1 MVQVDLKCDLRSHYL
16 IMILLIVAFTC
27 SQLYS
32 FMNETQQHSL
42 ALEQHVK
49 QLASNLNQNANPSD
63 LRLAEANGNRS
74 PKQLA
79 LEKVAKRMDRYT
91 LATTGKPDHITHKD
105 CEEYAID
112 IGASFGQN
120 LYNPGPG
127 CVVTAD
133 FANVRYNPGECQHE
147 HAAACDCS
155 PNNQCINNPKTSNN
169 FKSPTVKKMAVP
181 ESLPVEN
188 SKQDQKERP
197 TAPKDVSSKVLLD
210 FNGSPVDFLIAIKY
224 VYWATLLMVRTIN
237 KVHRPRFIWFIATDA
252 KSCNMVEKF
261 STNVR
266 CVVETKVFNGKWSV
280 PQLASKI
287 STKKRAG
294 WFFLQQ
300 LNFQAA
306 LSLEELSE
314 HYIVWDADTI
324 PTSKQ
329 LVFFNYETR
338 QTIYYMN
345 DENNEVPA
353 AVAYHNSYELLTG
366 LRIEHPRSRN
376 YVSHFMC
383 FSKTYAKAIVRHIAT
398 WRGVPLNEWMISVTE
413 SIDDPYL
420 GSAGGGN
427 GFADYDL
434 YGSWVATFHKNRII
448 LKNDWWKTRH
458 IRIRKTPGSVEVHV
472 HLRKTYIDHGLTNT
486 IPLLWSFIKVMNAVQ
501 RCHTKSH

>member
-169 FKSPTVKKMAVP
+169 FKSPTVKKWQFRNRY
-181 ESLPVEN
+181 LL
-188 SKQDQKERP
+188 K
-197 TAPKDVSSKVLLD
+197 TA
-210 FNGSPVDFLIAIKY
+210 
-224 VYWATLLMVRTIN
+224 N
-237 KVHRPRFIWFIATDA
+237 K
-252 KSCNMVEKF
+252 
-261 STNVR
+261 
-266 CVVETKVFNGKWSV
+266 
-280 PQLASKI
+280 
-287 STKKRAG
+287 TKKND
-294 WFFLQQ
+294 QQ
-300 LNFQAA
+300 LRKMY
-306 LSLEELSE
+306 LLKSYL
-314 HYIVWDADTI
+314 V
-324 PTSKQ
+324 
-329 LVFFNYETR
+329 LVFWHYNKSIKNSPKTIRRCQNKPVCNLIYAIHSNMGGRRARLPTYE
-338 QTIYYMN
+338 
-345 DENNEVPA
+345 
-353 AVAYHNSYELLTG
+353 
-366 LRIEHPRSRN
+366 
-376 YVSHFMC
+376 
-383 FSKTYAKAIVRHIAT
+383 
-398 WRGVPLNEWMISVTE
+398 
-413 SIDDPYL
+413 
-420 GSAGGGN
+420 N
-427 GFADYDL
+427 GCA
-434 YGSWVATFHKNRII
+434 
-448 LKNDWWKTRH
+448 
-458 IRIRKTPGSVEVHV
+458 
-472 HLRKTYIDHGLTNT
+472 
-486 IPLLWSFIKVMNAVQ
+486 
-501 RCHTKSH
+501 